1 VRFESEKNL
10 AGIGA
15 ILLFIGPLA
24 SSLARPSGS
33 GLITIVGLI
42 LMLIGVKGL
51 ADYYK
56 EGRIFNNML
65 YGTIAGIVGV
75 VVAGAVAIGV
85 LINSLSSFLYKIFPG
100 WNGDWTTLSGMTP
113 TTANLTFSDIVPF
126 LVAGVAVFA
135 ILFVSTIIVTLL
147 YRRSLSSLR
156 DKSGI
161 GLFGSAGTILLVGA
175 VLGIVLIGY
184 IIIWIGLLLLA
195 IAFFQLRPLPIQPM
209 PTTQTRVPSTGIPSE
224 AERTSA
230 PISRMEGKKHCRYC
244 GAEFYA
250 EASFCPNCGRKQE

>member
-1 VRFESEKNL
+1 
-10 AGIGA
+10 
-15 ILLFIGPLA
+15 
-24 SSLARPSGS
+24 
-33 GLITIVGLI
+33 
-42 LMLIGVKGL
+42 MLIGVKGL

-56 EGRIFNNML
+56 EGRIFNSML

-126 LVAGVAVFA
+126 LAAGVAVFA
-135 ILFVSTIIVTLL
+135 ILFVSTIIVALL

-161 GLFGSAGTILLVGA
+161 GLFGSAGTVLLVGA

-184 IIIWIGLLLLA
+184 VILWIGLLPTA
-195 IAFFQLRPLPIQPM
+195 VAFFQLRPLPIQPL
-209 PTTQTRVPSTGIPSE
+209 PTTQTRVSSVVIPSE

-230 PISRMEGKKHCRYC
+230 AISRMEGKKRCLYC
-244 GAEFYA
+244 GAEFSA